1 LNSENILYIFI
12 GLVIFNFLFTA
23 VLEYIN
29 DKNWKN
35 DIPDELKDFYDS
47 DKYSKAKNY
56 KVDRGKISLVSSSI
70 SLITTL
76 LMLYFFGFGYISD
89 YVISLSDSIIAQSCI
104 FFMIFHLFSQILG
117 TPFSYY
123 STFVIEEKYGF
134 NKTNVKTFVLDKI
147 KGFLISSLLIIGLTS
162 LAVLA
167 VEYFSDGFWIWL
179 WAGLSLLMIFLNMFY
194 ADLIVP
200 IFNKLTP
207 LENGDLRKKIEDYSQ
222 KVGYSLKNIF
232 VIDGSKRSSKANAFF
247 SGLGPRKT
255 IALYDTLIEKHSDEE
270 LVSVLAHEVG
280 HFKKKHILI
289 SMFLTILQLGL
300 MCFLFELCISMDI
313 IANSLG
319 SSKMNFHIGIIA
331 FSFLYSP
338 IGLITGVMMNIL
350 SRKNE
355 YEADNYAKETYSG
368 DFLEL
373 ALKKLSVDSLSNLY
387 PHPIYV
393 FIHYSHPPLI
403 QRLSKLKKY

>member
-1 LNSENILYIFI
+1 
-12 GLVIFNFLFTA
+12 
-23 VLEYIN
+23 
-29 DKNWKN
+29 
-35 DIPDELKDFYDS
+35 
-47 DKYSKAKNY
+47 
-56 KVDRGKISLVSSSI
+56 
-70 SLITTL
+70 
-76 LMLYFFGFGYISD
+76 MLYYFGFGYISD

-232 VIDGSKRSSKANAFF
+232 VIDG
-247 SGLGPRKT
+247 
-255 IALYDTLIEKHSDEE
+255 
-270 LVSVLAHEVG
+270 
-280 HFKKKHILI
+280 
-289 SMFLTILQLGL
+289 
-300 MCFLFELCISMDI
+300 
-313 IANSLG
+313 
-319 SSKMNFHIGIIA
+319 
-331 FSFLYSP
+331 
-338 IGLITGVMMNIL
+338 
-350 SRKNE
+350 
-355 YEADNYAKETYSG
+355 
-368 DFLEL
+368 
-373 ALKKLSVDSLSNLY
+373 
-387 PHPIYV
+387 
-393 FIHYSHPPLI
+393 
-403 QRLSKLKKY
+403 